1 MECFFQWVMCMGIFS
16 TGMIVHLING
26 LSRASGFISFQ
37 PFAMLGG
44 FLWCTG
50 NVMAV
55 PAIKTIGLSLGI
67 SIWGLTNLITG
78 WSTGAFGLFGLNKD
92 TIANPILNYFGV
104 FFAALSIG
112 AYLYV
117 KPDVTD
123 QRTKLASM
131 IQSNNGEGNMLSE
144 ESTLINNTT
153 STNSSLEEISWL
165 DKLNPVQQRILG
177 CTLSAISGVFYG
189 TNFTPAIYLM
199 QKAHRGDKLD
209 AINYIFSHFC
219 GILMTSTIYFIAYC
233 IVKKKQSIRIC

>member
-1 MECFFQWVMCMGIFS
+1 
-16 TGMIVHLING
+16 
-26 LSRASGFISFQ
+26 
-37 PFAMLGG
+37 
-44 FLWCTG
+44 
-50 NVMAV
+50 
-55 PAIKTIGLSLGI
+55 
-67 SIWGLTNLITG
+67 
-78 WSTGAFGLFGLNKD
+78 
-92 TIANPILNYFGV
+92 
-104 FFAALSIG
+104 
-112 AYLYV
+112 
-117 KPDVTD
+117 
-123 QRTKLASM
+123 
-131 IQSNNGEGNMLSE
+131 MLSE

-233 IVKKKQSIRIC
+233 IVKKKQSIRICQNCSSSIFVWSSLGNCAVELVCCE